1 MSERE
6 FNRLA
11 LWVSQKKCSL
21 VRRLLSSLRNIF
33 SGTPCICGRYIST
46 FSLSHRLGNWHLF
59 YISLYQANKN
69 GLPDLTL
76 WNVRSQTVKMI
87 EVKAPGDSLSAK
99 QKLWIKY
106 LNDTIGIP
114 TSVCYVKKK
123 ENPKET
129 IQHAPSE
136 SELSKVKRNLQFD
149 EGVAE

>member
-1 MSERE
+1 
-6 FNRLA
+6 
-11 LWVSQKKCSL
+11 
-21 VRRLLSSLRNIF
+21 
-33 SGTPCICGRYIST
+33 
-46 FSLSHRLGNWHLF
+46 
-59 YISLYQANKN
+59 
-69 GLPDLTL
+69 
-76 WNVRSQTVKMI
+76 MI

-114 TSVCYVKKK
+114 TSVCYVKEK